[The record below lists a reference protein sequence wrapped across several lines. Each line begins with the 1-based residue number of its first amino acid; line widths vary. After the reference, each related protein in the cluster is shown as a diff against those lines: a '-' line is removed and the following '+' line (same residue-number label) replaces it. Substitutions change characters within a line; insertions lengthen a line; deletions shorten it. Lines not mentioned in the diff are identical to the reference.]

1 MAIAKQ
7 CDICKRF
14 YKAYNTEV
22 DAEHVSG
29 LIFTNV
35 DEGGRFRYEE
45 GAAIELCPS
54 CMKRFVGLYR
64 KMKREVEEK

>member
-35 DEGGRFRYEE
+35 DERGSFRYSNDSM
-45 GAAIELCPS
+45 IELCPI
-54 CMKRFVGLYR
+54 CMKRFVGLYK
-64 KMKREVEEK
+64 KMKRENK